1 MAFKRITVI
10 NEDSSGRNQKFK
22 DNTTGETM
30 SRPQF
35 VQKIKKGDY
44 PNYHIRNINGIETPV
59 SNPDKSE
66 NNNLD

>member
-1 MAFKRITVI
+1 MAFKRISVI
-10 NEDSSGRNQKFK
+10 EQDDSGRNKKFK

-30 SRPQF
+30 SRSQF
-35 VQKIKKGDY
+35 VQKIKQGSY
-44 PNYHIRNINGIETPV
+44 SNYHTRKINGIDTPV

>member
-1 MAFKRITVI
+1 MAFKRISVI
-10 NEDSSGRNQKFK
+10 EQDNSGRNKKFK

-30 SRPQF
+30 SLSRF
-35 VQKIKKGDY
+35 VQKIKQGNY
-44 PNYHIRNINGIETPV
+44 PNYHTRKINGIDTPV